1 MKEYSVKYTEQVLN
15 QVDEIVTYILD
26 ELQAVYAANSL
37 LESLERNMQ
46 SLDSMPERFPLVDYE
61 PWRSEGIRKMVIA
74 GYLVYYWVND
84 GDKTVWII
92 TVVSQLRNQ
101 ENVLQDFHIV
111 DKKVTFNKVHVAE
124 EGSGYN

>member
-1 MKEYSVKYTEQVLN
+1 MKEYSVRYTKQVLN

-37 LESLERNMQ
+37 LELLERNMQ
-46 SLDSMPERFPLVDYE
+46 SLDSMPKRFPLVDYE
-61 PWRSEGIRKMVIA
+61 PWHSEGIRKMVIA
-74 GYLVYYWVND
+74 NYLVYYWVND
-84 GDKTVWII
+84 EDKTVWII

-111 DKKVTFNKVHVAE
+111 NKAVTFEKTKVAE
-124 EGSGYN
+124 ESGKYN